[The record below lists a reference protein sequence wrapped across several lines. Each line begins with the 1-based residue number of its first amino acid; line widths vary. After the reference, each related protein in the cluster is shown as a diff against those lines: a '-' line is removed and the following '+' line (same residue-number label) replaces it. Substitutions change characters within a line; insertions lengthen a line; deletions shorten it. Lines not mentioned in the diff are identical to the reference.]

1 MGRPRFLPGQRT
13 EGAGINMARTLGA
26 RSMVVKSDN
35 LARRQAWTTMRI
47 MRRFTRADVLT
58 TATITKSNLDKYVK
72 GLLRCGF
79 LVVQQERIS
88 GSPGSRDVLRI
99 ARDTGPRPPILHKDG
114 SMLDPNTG
122 DTWYVPTE
130 DEEQA
135 AAADATEGVQP

>member
-1 MGRPRFLPGQRT
+1 
-13 EGAGINMARTLGA
+13 MARTLGA
-26 RSMVVKSDN
+26 RSTVVKADN

-47 MRRFTRADVLT
+47 MRRFTRADVLV

-79 LVVQQERIS
+79 LVVQQERVS

-122 DTWYVPTE
+122 DTWYVPAE
-130 DEEQA
+130 GDEQA
-135 AAADATEGVQP
+135 ADTTEGVQP

>member
-1 MGRPRFLPGQRT
+1 
-13 EGAGINMARTLGA
+13 MARTHGA
-26 RSMVVKSDN
+26 RSTVVKADN

-79 LVVQQERIS
+79 LVVQQERVS

-99 ARDTGPRPPILHKDG
+99 ARDTGPRPPIMHKDG

-122 DTWYVPTE
+122 DTWYVPE
-130 DEEQA
+130 EGEEQA
-135 AAADATEGVQP
+135 PAAADATEGAQP